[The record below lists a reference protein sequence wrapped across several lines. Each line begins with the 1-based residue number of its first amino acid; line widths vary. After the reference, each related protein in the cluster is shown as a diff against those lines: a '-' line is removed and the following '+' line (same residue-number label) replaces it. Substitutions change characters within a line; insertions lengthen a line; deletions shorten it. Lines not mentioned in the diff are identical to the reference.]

1 MSPFFIKI
9 CGITSYE
16 DAAAAVDAGATAIG
30 FNFFNKSKRYITPE
44 NAKGIAEKVKGKI
57 ATVGVFVN
65 ERPEAVKAAGALVK
79 LTYCQFHGNED
90 EEYVNRFPNAIKAFR
105 VNDSLKD
112 VYFDDYRAAAFL
124 LDAYDEKEFG
134 GTGKSF
140 NWLLAREANEFGKI
154 ILAGGLTA
162 ENVDDAVGIVR
173 PWGVDVSSGVESG
186 EPGKKDHQKVRL
198 FTERAR
204 TAFQQLLESE

>member
-1 MSPFFIKI
+1 VSPYFIKI
-9 CGITSYE
+9 CGITTYE

-30 FNFFNKSKRYITPE
+30 FNFFPKSKRYITPE
-44 NAKGIAEKVKGKI
+44 NAKAIAEKVKGRI
-57 ATVGVFVN
+57 STVGVFVN
-65 ERPEAVKAAGALVK
+65 ERPETVKSIGALVK
-79 LTYCQFHGNED
+79 LTYCQFHGDED
-90 EEYVNRFPNAIKAFR
+90 AEYVNRFPNAVKAFR

-124 LDAYDEKEFG
+124 LDAFDEKEFG

-154 ILAGGLTA
+154 ILAGGLTP
-162 ENVDDAVGIVR
+162 ENVDEAIGIVR

-186 EPGKKDHQKVRL
+186 TPGTKDHQKLRL

-204 TAFQQLLESE
+204 SAFEQLLESE